1 MRGES
6 AATVFRK
13 FPYLYCPSNGLKCID
28 MSRLRDCDNRAEEE
42 DILDDECS
50 DVDEGEEED

>member
-1 MRGES
+1 
-6 AATVFRK
+6 
-13 FPYLYCPSNGLKCID
+13 
-28 MSRLRDCDNRAEEE
+28 MSRLRDCNNRAEEE